1 MMTGAG
7 FVGYKGPSGS
17 TTAGKP
23 AKRRKLG
30 GKDGQLSKRRT
41 QLGGKDGQL
50 SKRRTRKLAKKGQGP
65 SRPLSPITR
74 VAGSRIVKSRAPG
87 MVQAHGEPTRAA
99 GGLAKQGAAGLARGG
114 HMKAALKT
122 LGRGTQGA
130 NQRKAKVAKR
140 KLAPGIGQT
149 RKQARRGR
157 PKAGHFSRF
166 M

>member
-23 AKRRKLG
+23 AKRRK
-30 GKDGQLSKRRT
+30 
-41 QLGGKDGQL
+41 LGGKDGQL